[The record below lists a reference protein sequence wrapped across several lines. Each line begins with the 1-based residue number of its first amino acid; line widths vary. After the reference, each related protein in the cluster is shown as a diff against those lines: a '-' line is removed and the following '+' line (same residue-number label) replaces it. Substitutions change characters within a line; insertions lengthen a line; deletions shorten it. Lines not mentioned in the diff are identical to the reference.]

1 MTFENIK
8 NALEDLFDGTP
19 ETWRDLCAKNIYFE
33 SIHSSHSGN
42 SVKTKD
48 EMYAMPKN

>member
-8 NALEDLFDGTP
+8 NALVDLFDGTP
-19 ETWRDLCAKNIYFE
+19 ESLGDLCADYIHFE